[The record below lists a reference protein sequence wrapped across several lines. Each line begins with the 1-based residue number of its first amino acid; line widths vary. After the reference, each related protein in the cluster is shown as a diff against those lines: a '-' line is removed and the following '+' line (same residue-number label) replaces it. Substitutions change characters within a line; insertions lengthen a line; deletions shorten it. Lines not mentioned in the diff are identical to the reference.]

1 MHVGLK
7 KNKGQKSDFSN
18 RSKIGSDQKFNE
30 EFKTL
35 QTPPPSKLKNDIG
48 TVFFNRGQKMKN

>member
-18 RSKIGSDQKFNE
+18 RSKIGSDQMRNSRPCKH
-30 EFKTL
+30 
-35 QTPPPSKLKNDIG
+35 PPPSKLKNDIG